1 MKKGAPSV
9 QCFKLDQTFFGFK
22 PQDRVALHSTLFD
35 LVWQGEGRW
44 SWETVY
50 NLPVNTRKFW
60 INKINDKLT
69 PTEPTTNVTKD
80 LPQMPTVS
88 KSKK

>member
-1 MKKGAPSV
+1 MQGTPSV
-9 QCFKLDQTFFGFK
+9 QCFRLDQTFFGFK
-22 PQDRVALHSTLFD
+22 PADRVILHSILFD
-35 LVWQGEGRW
+35 LVWQGQGRW

-60 INKINDKLT
+60 INKLNDKLT
-69 PTEPTTNVTKD
+69 PPELTTNITKD
-80 LPQMPTVS
+80 LPKMPTVP